1 MPDMQPRTD
10 GMTTTLSLRHVVL
23 QLAAAHPDDRRW
35 VLAQLPAQR
44 RQLVEQLLGEAS
56 ALGIRDFRPW
66 LDALA
71 ARQRNARTGDAAGA
85 HQALAADVM
94 TNAGLV
100 AGENTTQTARWAS
113 WLLSRPDADTLPFET
128 RVTLDALTTREE
140 TAALPEGLRQAR
152 VPPAWR
158 ALLTHA
164 LAERAA

>member
-1 MPDMQPRTD
+1 
-10 GMTTTLSLRHVVL
+10 MTTTLSLRHVVL

-100 AGENTTQTARWAS
+100 AGENTTQTARWGQLAAVTPGCRH
-113 WLLSRPDADTLPFET
+113 LAVRDARDTG
-128 RVTLDALTTREE
+128 RLDH
-140 TAALPEGLRQAR
+140 P
-152 VPPAWR
+152 
-158 ALLTHA
+158 
-164 LAERAA
+164 